1 MTFDFFWQYVFV
13 IWYNLIFDAILWDD
27 LLISHPTDYQCGAF
41 NRFWDLSMQ
50 RKNPLG
56 GAKAGPQAEVV
67 QVTSMADTH
76 SVMEEVA
83 TEMPN
88 MP

>member
-1 MTFDFFWQYVFV
+1 
-13 IWYNLIFDAILWDD
+13 
-27 LLISHPTDYQCGAF
+27 
-41 NRFWDLSMQ
+41 MQ